1 MAIQMMTDRAEH
13 NVNLAALQYTDAVD
27 GPAPRT
33 ISSDWRQRLPVL
45 TGNAFHLRELRTS
58 DAASL
63 FAMLTTE
70 EVARFISPPPTTV
83 EGFVKFIDW
92 THRRRAEGRHVCFA
106 VVPDGHDAAVGIIQF
121 HALEDGFGVAEWGF
135 ALGSAYWGTGLF
147 AGAAQAGPR
156 FRVRQRGGAAHGGQ
170 GRQHQRARQ
179 RRPSENGS
187 GAGGHAPAVVL
198 KGPPPVRPEP
208 VVDPARATG
217 AGPRRPGA
225 KGGSAFIEGASLRR
239 R

>member
-13 NVNLAALQYTDAVD
+13 NVNLAALQCTDAVN

-33 ISSDWRQRLPVL
+33 ISSDWKERLPVL

-70 EVARFISPPPTTV
+70 EVARFISPPPTSV

-92 THRRRAEGRHVCFA
+92 THRRRAEGKHVCFA

-147 AGAAQAGPR
+147 AGAARLVLDFAFDSVG
-156 FRVRQRGGAAHGGQ
+156 VQRM
-170 GRQHQRARQ
+170 
-179 RRPSENGS
+179 E
-187 GAGGHAPAVVL
+187 
-198 KGPPPVRPEP
+198 
-208 VVDPARATG
+208 ARAVSVNGRGNG
-217 AGPRRPGA
+217 ALRKMGAVQEATLRQSFSKGLQRYDQYLWSILPGDWRRA
-225 KGGSAFIEGASLRR
+225 KATWGERR
-239 R
+239 LSVH

>member
-1 MAIQMMTDRAEH
+1 MAIQMMTERAEH
-13 NVNLAALQYTDAVD
+13 NVNLAALQHSDAVN

-33 ISSDWRQRLPVL
+33 ISSDWKERLPVL
-45 TGNAFHLRELRTS
+45 TGNAFHLRELRAS

-70 EVARFISPPPTTV
+70 EVARFISPPPTSV

-92 THRRRAEGRHVCFA
+92 THRRRAEGKHVCFA

-147 AGAAQAGPR
+147 AGAASLVLDFAFDSVG
-156 FRVRQRGGAAHGGQ
+156 VQRM
-170 GRQHQRARQ
+170 
-179 RRPSENGS
+179 E
-187 GAGGHAPAVVL
+187 
-198 KGPPPVRPEP
+198 
-208 VVDPARATG
+208 ARAVSINGRGNG
-217 AGPRRPGA
+217 ALRKMGAVQEATLRQSFSKGLQRYDQYLWSILPSDWRRA
-225 KGGSAFIEGASLRR
+225 KATWGERR
-239 R
+239 LTVH